1 MKPGRWRVKGGAMTQ
16 TLYAHMRKKEKKRNN
31 NKAKVYLPGKEKIKK
46 LKKRET
52 NSHRKKMC

>member
-1 MKPGRWRVKGGAMTQ
+1 MKPERWRVKGGAMTQ

-46 LKKRET
+46 LKKKR
-52 NSHRKKMC
+52 NQFS